1 MTIENKL
8 TASVANAIKTL
19 YGQEVDSKQVQLQ
32 KTRKEYEGNLTV
44 VVFPF
49 LRISKKKPD
58 ATATE
63 IGDYLKQQLPDI
75 VERYNVVGGFLNLVL
90 NQNSWV
96 GMLNQICNDPDYG
109 ITPATEASPLVMIEY
124 SSPNTNKPLHLGH
137 VRNNL
142 LGSALARIVEACG
155 NKVVKTNI
163 VNDRGIHI
171 CKSMLAWLKW
181 GNGAT
186 PESTGRKATTSS
198 AISTWLSTS
207 TTRLNANN

>member
-90 NQNSWV
+90 LADTHLGNHPNRF
-96 GMLNQICNDPDYG
+96 IYG
-109 ITPATEASPLVMIEY
+109 IIDLFVFIIAHT
-124 SSPNTNKPLHLGH
+124 
-137 VRNNL
+137 
-142 LGSALARIVEACG
+142 GSF
-155 NKVVKTNI
+155 
-163 VNDRGIHI
+163 
-171 CKSMLAWLKW
+171 
-181 GNGAT
+181 
-186 PESTGRKATTSS
+186 
-198 AISTWLSTS
+198 
-207 TTRLNANN
+207 